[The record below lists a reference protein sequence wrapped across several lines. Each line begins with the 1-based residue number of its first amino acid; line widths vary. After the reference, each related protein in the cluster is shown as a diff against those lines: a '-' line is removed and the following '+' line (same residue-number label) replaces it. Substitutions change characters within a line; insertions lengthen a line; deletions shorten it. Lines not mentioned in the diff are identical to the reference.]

1 MSTARDL
8 TIESSTGLRHP
19 GNLDAA
25 GGTAR
30 RPSLRR
36 RLIAAGGDRRPDR
49 GPRQRETIRSAV
61 LRAAYEVC
69 RWLGAIAADKAL
81 TAWEWGTEGG
91 FSRIGV
97 SLLIYGLYFGFLAVI
112 GLGVAKLVGLAMG
125 V

>member
-1 MSTARDL
+1 M
-8 TIESSTGLRHP
+8 
-19 GNLDAA
+19 
-25 GGTAR
+25 
-30 RPSLRR
+30 
-36 RLIAAGGDRRPDR
+36 
-49 GPRQRETIRSAV
+49 

-91 FSRIGV
+91 FSRAGV
-97 SLLIYGLYFGFLAVI
+97 SFLIYGLYFGFLAVI

>member
-19 GNLDAA
+19 GNLDVA
-25 GGTAR
+25 GGAAR
-30 RPSLRR
+30 RASLRR
-36 RLIAAGGDRRPDR
+36 RINAVSGDR
-49 GPRQRETIRSAV
+49 GPESRPRDSETIRSAV
-61 LRAAYEVC
+61 LCAAYKVS